1 MRTRSKQSG
10 LTLPELAVVIA
21 TIALLVG
28 FVLPAIRAL
37 LNSFETQSGAKTL
50 ISTALSSARAI
61 AAKENRYTGVRFQ
74 RDLSGN
80 QYMIF
85 IVQEPKIM
93 AYGFRAVEGVKPIKL
108 PESVSV
114 MDLTIV
120 PDRNEQNPANPQ
132 GEIRIDDL
140 SRLLTNAERDALI
153 DEPREV
159 SDVTTFSIIF
169 SPGGKLVIHGI
180 RVRNKD
186 GFVDSANNT
195 EISLDDV
202 FNKKLQVDQKYNG
215 FDRTAVPPG
224 AGMFY
229 QDDYYD
235 ADVWPGLSLGPEP
248 SRNSFVIVYE
258 KDKFEQAL
266 ANGRAWSDY
275 LAQTVPDRIYINSYT
290 GTMILTDK

>member
-1 MRTRSKQSG
+1 MKTRSKQSG

-21 TIALLVG
+21 TIALLAG
-28 FVLPAIRAL
+28 LALPAIRAL

-50 ISTALSSARAI
+50 ISTALASARAI
-61 AAKENRYTGVRFQ
+61 AAKEHRYAGVRFQ

-85 IVQEPKIM
+85 VIQDPAIM

-108 PESVSV
+108 PETVSV

-120 PDRNEQNPANPQ
+120 PDRNESNPVNPRQ
-132 GEIRIDDL
+132 EIRIDAPSLLL
-140 SRLLTNAERDALI
+140 SDAQRDAMI
-153 DEPREV
+153 NEPGEV
-159 SDVTTFSIIF
+159 SDITTFSIIF

-180 RVRNKD
+180 RVRNTN
-186 GFVDSANNT
+186 GYVDSVSNT
-195 EISLDDV
+195 DISYDDI
-202 FNKKLQVDQKYNG
+202 FNKKQQVDQKNNG
-215 FDRTAVPPG
+215 FDRYAVPPG
-224 AGMFY
+224 AGKFY
-229 QDDYYD
+229 QDDYYG
-235 ADVWPGLSLGPEP
+235 AAWPGLSLGPEP

-275 LAQTVPDRIYINSYT
+275 LKQVTPERIYINSYT
-290 GTMILTDK
+290 GTMILPE

>member
-10 LTLPELAVVIA
+10 LTLPELVVVIA
-21 TIALLVG
+21 TIALLAG
-28 FVLPAIRAL
+28 FGLPAIRAL

-50 ISTALSSARAI
+50 ISTALASARAI
-61 AAKENRYTGVRFQ
+61 AAKEHRYAGVRFQ
-74 RDLSGN
+74 RDLSGS

-108 PESVSV
+108 PETVSV

-120 PDRNEQNPANPQ
+120 PDRNVQNPVNPQ
-132 GEIRIDDL
+132 LEIRIDDPSL
-140 SRLLTNAERDALI
+140 LLTDAQKDSWI

-159 SDVTTFSIIF
+159 SDITTFSIIF
-169 SPGGKLVIHGI
+169 SPAGKLVIHGV
-180 RVRNKD
+180 RVRNRH

-195 EISLDDV
+195 DLSDDDV

-215 FDRTAVPPG
+215 FDRNAVPPG

-229 QDDYYD
+229 QDDYYGS
-235 ADVWPGLSLGPEP
+235 AWPGLSLGPEP

-258 KDKFEQAL
+258 RKRFEQAI

-275 LAQTVPDRIYINSYT
+275 LAQTAPERIYINSYT
-290 GTMILTDK
+290 GTMILPD

>member
-1 MRTRSKQSG
+1 MRTRTKQSG

-28 FVLPAIRAL
+28 FGLPAIRAL

-50 ISTALSSARAI
+50 ISAALSSARAI
-61 AAKENRYTGVRFQ
+61 AAKEHHYAGVRFQ
-74 RDLSGN
+74 QDLSGN

-85 IVQEPKIM
+85 IVQDPAIM
-93 AYGFRAVEGVKPIKL
+93 AYGFRAVEGVKPVKL

-120 PDRNEQNPANPQ
+120 PGRNVSNPVNPQ
-132 GEIRIDDL
+132 QEIRIDDPSL
-140 SRLLTNAERDALI
+140 LLTFAERDALI
-153 DEPREV
+153 DEPKEV

-169 SPGGKLVIHGI
+169 SPGGKLVIHGV

-195 EISLDDV
+195 NVSYDDV
-202 FNKKLQVDQKYNG
+202 FNKKVQVDQRYNG
-215 FDRTAVPPG
+215 FDRNAVPPG
-224 AGMFY
+224 AGKFY

-235 ADVWPGLSLGPEP
+235 AAWPALSLGPEP

-266 ANGRAWSDY
+266 ARGQAWSDY
-275 LAQTVPDRIYINSYT
+275 LSQSARERIYINSYT
-290 GTMILTDK
+290 GTMILPD

>member
-28 FVLPAIRAL
+28 FGLPAIRAL

-50 ISTALSSARAI
+50 ISAALSSARAI
-61 AAKENRYTGVRFQ
+61 AAKEQRYAGVRFQ
-74 RDLSGN
+74 QDLSGS

-85 IVQEPKIM
+85 IVHDPKIM

-114 MDLTIV
+114 VDLTIV
-120 PDRNEQNPANPQ
+120 PDRNVSNPVNPQ
-132 GEIRIDDL
+132 QEIRIDDPSL
-140 SRLLTNAERDALI
+140 LLTDAERNALI

-159 SDVTTFSIIF
+159 SDITTFSIIF
-169 SPGGKLVIHGI
+169 SPGGKLVIHGV
-180 RVRNKD
+180 RARNKD
-186 GFVDSANNT
+186 GFVDSPSNT
-195 EISLDDV
+195 NISYDDI
-202 FNKKLQVDQKYNG
+202 FNKKVQVDQKFNG
-215 FDRTAVPPG
+215 FDRNAVPPG
-224 AGMFY
+224 AGKFY

-235 ADVWPGLSLGPEP
+235 AVWPGLSLGPEP
-248 SRNSFVIVYE
+248 SRNGFVIVYE

-275 LAQTVPDRIYINSYT
+275 LATTVSDRIYINSYT
-290 GTMILTDK
+290 GTMILPD

>member
-10 LTLPELAVVIA
+10 LTLPELVVVIA
-21 TIALLVG
+21 TIALLAG
-28 FVLPAIRAL
+28 FGLPAIRAL

-50 ISTALSSARAI
+50 ISTALASARAI
-61 AAKENRYTGVRFQ
+61 AAKENRYAGVRFQ

-85 IVQEPKIM
+85 IVQDPKIM

-120 PDRNEQNPANPQ
+120 PDRNVQNPVNPLL
-132 GEIRIDDL
+132 EIRIDDP
-140 SRLLTNAERDALI
+140 SRLLTDAEKDAMI
-153 DEPREV
+153 DEPGEV
-159 SDVTTFSIIF
+159 SDMTTFSIIF
-169 SPGGKLVIHGI
+169 SPRGKLVIHGV

-195 EISLDDV
+195 DISYDEV
-202 FNKKLQVDQKYNG
+202 FNKKQQVDQKYNG

-229 QDDYYD
+229 QDDYYG
-235 ADVWPGLSLGPEP
+235 AAWPSLSMGPEP
-248 SRNSFVIVYE
+248 SRHSFVIVYE
-258 KDKFEQAL
+258 RDKFEQAI

-275 LAQTVPDRIYINSYT
+275 LAQTAPERIYINSYT
-290 GTMILTDK
+290 GTMILPD

>member
-10 LTLPELAVVIA
+10 LTLPELVVVIA
-21 TIALLVG
+21 TIALLAG
-28 FVLPAIRAL
+28 FGLPAIRAL

-50 ISTALSSARAI
+50 ISTALASARAI
-61 AAKENRYTGVRFQ
+61 AAKEHRYAGVRFQ
-74 RDLSGN
+74 RDLSGS

-108 PESVSV
+108 PETVSV

-120 PDRNEQNPANPQ
+120 PDRNVQNPANPQ
-132 GEIRIDDL
+132 LEFRIDDP
-140 SRLLTNAERDALI
+140 SRSLTDAQKDAMI
-153 DEPREV
+153 DEPAEI
-159 SDVTTFSIIF
+159 SDMTTFSIIF
-169 SPGGKLVIHGI
+169 SPAGKLVIHGV
-180 RVRNKD
+180 RVRNRH

-195 EISLDDV
+195 DLSDDDV
-202 FNKKLQVDQKYNG
+202 FNKKQQVDQKYNG
-215 FDRTAVPPG
+215 FDRNAVPPG

-229 QDDYYD
+229 QDDYYG
-235 ADVWPGLSLGPEP
+235 AAWPGLSLGPEP

-258 KDKFEQAL
+258 RKRFEQAI

-275 LAQTVPDRIYINSYT
+275 LAQTAPERIYINSYT
-290 GTMILTDK
+290 GTMILPD

>member
-28 FVLPAIRAL
+28 FGLPAIRAL

-50 ISTALSSARAI
+50 ISAALSSARAI
-61 AAKENRYTGVRFQ
+61 AAKKQRYAGVRFQ
-74 RDLSGN
+74 RDLSGS

-85 IVQEPKIM
+85 IVHDPKIM

-114 MDLTIV
+114 MDLTVV

-132 GEIRIDDL
+132 QEIRIDDPSL
-140 SRLLTNAERDALI
+140 LLTNAEKDSLI

-159 SDVTTFSIIF
+159 TDITTFSIIF

-180 RVRNKD
+180 RVRNRD

-195 EISLDDV
+195 NISYDDV
-202 FNKKLQVDQKYNG
+202 FNKKVQVDQKYNG
-215 FDRTAVPPG
+215 FDRYAVPPG
-224 AGMFY
+224 AGRFY

-235 ADVWPGLSLGPEP
+235 AAWPGLSLGPEP
-248 SRNSFVIVYE
+248 SRNSFVIIYE

-266 ANGRAWSDY
+266 ASGRVWSDY
-275 LAQTVPDRIYINSYT
+275 FAQTAPDRIYINSYT
-290 GTMILTDK
+290 GTMILPD

>member
-21 TIALLVG
+21 TIALLVS
-28 FVLPAIRAL
+28 FALPAVHAL
-37 LNSFETQSGAKTL
+37 LNSFETQSGATAL
-50 ISTALSSARAI
+50 ISASLSSARAI
-61 AAKENRYTGVRFQ
+61 AAKEHRYAGVRFQ

-85 IVQEPKIM
+85 VVQDPAIM

-120 PDRNEQNPANPQ
+120 PNRNVSNPVNPQ
-132 GEIRIDDL
+132 QEIRIDAPSL
-140 SRLLTNAERDALI
+140 LLTDADKDALI
-153 DEPREV
+153 DEPREL
-159 SDVTTFSIIF
+159 SDITTFSIIF

-180 RVRNKD
+180 RVRNRD
-186 GFVDSANNT
+186 GFVDSASNT
-195 EISLDDV
+195 DISYDDV
-202 FNKKLQVDQKYNG
+202 FNKKQQVDRKYNG
-215 FDRTAVPPG
+215 FDRNAVPPG
-224 AGMFY
+224 AGKFY
-229 QDDYYD
+229 QDDYYS
-235 ADVWPGLSLGPEP
+235 AAWPDLSLGPEP

-258 KDKFEQAL
+258 RDKFEQAL

-275 LAQTVPDRIYINSYT
+275 LKQFAPKRIYINSYT
-290 GTMILTDK
+290 GTMILPE